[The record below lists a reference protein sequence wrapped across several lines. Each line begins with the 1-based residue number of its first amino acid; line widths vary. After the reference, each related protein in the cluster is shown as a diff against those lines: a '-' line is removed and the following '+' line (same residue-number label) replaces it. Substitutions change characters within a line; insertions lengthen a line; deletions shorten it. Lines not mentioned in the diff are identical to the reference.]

1 MKRQLELFWK
11 EKIALA
17 GMAITILI
25 GVIAR
30 SFHGSIYGS
39 PEAQLLIE
47 SLTSSTLYLGSAI
60 AASSATVL
68 ALMLTLTG
76 LVKQVDEDFDEDI
89 YRRVSAI
96 SRLSATNLAGA
107 VLLLMLLSMPVGEF
121 DQIPGYWYVVLYNIL
136 YSLMVALCALSVGI
150 VLLLMATVDKL
161 IMNISPESE
170 E

>member
-17 GMAITILI
+17 GMIVTILI

-76 LVKQVDEDFDEDI
+76 LVKQVDEDFDEGI

-121 DQIPGYWYVVLYNIL
+121 DDIPGYWYIVLYNIL
-136 YSLMVALCALSVGI
+136 YSLMIGLCALSVGI

-170 E
+170 K